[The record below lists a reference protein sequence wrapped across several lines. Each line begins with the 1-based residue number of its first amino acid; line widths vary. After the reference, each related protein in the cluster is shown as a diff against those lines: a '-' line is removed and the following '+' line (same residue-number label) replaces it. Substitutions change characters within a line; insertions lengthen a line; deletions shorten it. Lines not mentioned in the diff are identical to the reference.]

1 MSHRSSGAPNSS
13 RESAGM
19 MRGAA
24 DGLMASIKAAE
35 EAVGFAIDTAHDE
48 EDD

>member
-1 MSHRSSGAPNSS
+1 
-13 RESAGM
+13 M

-35 EAVGFAIDTAHDE
+35 DAVGVATGTAHDE